1 MDEVCPFSGS
11 IQCLGICE
19 ITGNP
24 EACKEYNNEPQPLSE
39 EVLET
44 AEEVLETARF
54 QFADEEKLTKLAE
67 GLVPECTARSTK
79 WALENFMQWK
89 KARNSR

>member
-1 MDEVCPFSGS
+1 ML
-11 IQCLGICE
+11 CLGICE

-24 EACKEYNNEPQPLSE
+24 EACKEYNNEPQPLS
-39 EVLET
+39 
-44 AEEVLETARF
+44 EEVLETARF